1 MLDYADNKKTNNSI
15 NYFVIKFFFKEIFHQ
30 INHLLTGG
38 SQEKVTWDTEVDVL
52 FPQNFY

>member
-1 MLDYADNKKTNNSI
+1 MVIIKKNNSI
-15 NYFVIKFFFKEIFHQ
+15 HYFVIKFFFKEIFHQ